1 MDTELDIIQRFFQEV
16 ENICT
21 HEQALQEERNR
32 KGENYNLFSIL
43 NIERYELKHSA
54 LIANLLDPK
63 GSHGCGDAFL
73 RAFFEIALKERAYP
87 FEDCT
92 HLHSYTEYYT
102 GPIAGDTGGRIDIL
116 VKSSHYGL
124 IIENKIYAGD
134 QDKQLIRYDNYGK
147 EVFGADGYLLVYLTL
162 YGYDASKE
170 STATKSAEEV
180 GYLRLSY
187 AEDILRWLEQCVR
200 LADDKPLVRESLNQ
214 YIRTIKQLTYQD
226 MNQENIQKIIELTI
240 SHSKTVATI
249 LAHEAKIAK
258 EIRDKYIFPKL
269 EEYAKE
275 KGWHFCAKPD
285 LTNPTEIQF
294 QKDDYDSCIF
304 ISAGNSRT
312 TTIWDRVWIG
322 VEYIPQHKTEAN
334 APIDKLICL
343 TESND
348 SYPKGWEYLT
358 PWDWESAKNFDK
370 MKEEVVNKVTKKLD
384 EIIKELGKEQI
395 KQSCHTLHNSLIT
408 SEGKTSS
415 SSKEK
420 EV

>member
-1 MDTELDIIQRFFQEV
+1 MDTELDIQRFFQEV

-21 HEQALQEERNR
+21 HEQALQEERHR

-92 HLHSYTEYYT
+92 LPDSYTEYYT
-102 GPIAGDTGGRIDIL
+102 GPIVGDTGGRIDIL
-116 VKSSHYGL
+116 VKSSRYGL

-134 QDKQLIRYDNYGK
+134 QDKQLTRYDNYGK
-147 EVFGADGYLLVYLTL
+147 KTFGADKYLLAYLTL

-200 LADDKPLVRESLNQ
+200 LADNKPLVRESLNQ

-226 MNQENIQKIIELTI
+226 MNQKNIKKIIDLAVDYPEV
-240 SHSKTVATI
+240 VAT
-249 LAHEAKIAK
+249 LSSKRDAIAQG
-258 EIRDKYIFPKL
+258 IRKKYIFAKLKEYADQKGWLYDDSESSYNEEEPKL
-269 EEYAKE
+269 RFRKE
-275 KGWHFCAKPD
+275 GWD
-285 LTNPTEIQF
+285 GSI
-294 QKDDYDSCIF
+294 I
-304 ISAGNSRT
+304 ISADSEGKKSNYGWWMNLWMGIDSKEA
-312 TTIWDRVWIG
+312 G
-322 VEYIPQHKTEAN
+322 AKKLACLEKQSPEYPM
-334 APIDKLICL
+334 
-343 TESND
+343 
-348 SYPKGWEYLT
+348 GWEYLT
-358 PWDWESAKNFDK
+358 TPNWYSAENFPA
-370 MKEEVVNKVTKKLD
+370 MKTSVAQ
-384 EIIKELGKEQI
+384 EIINKLNEIIEELGVK
-395 KQSCHTLHNSLIT
+395 
-408 SEGKTSS
+408 
-415 SSKEK
+415 
-420 EV
+420 

>member
-1 MDTELDIIQRFFQEV
+1 MDTELDIQQFFREV

-21 HEQALQEERNR
+21 REQALQEERHR

-73 RAFFEIALKERAYP
+73 RAVFEIALKERAYP

-116 VKSSHYGL
+116 VKSSCYGL

-134 QDKQLIRYDNYGK
+134 QDKQLTRYDNYGK
-147 EVFGADGYLLVYLTL
+147 KTFGADRYLLVYLTL
-162 YGYDASKE
+162 YGCDASKE

-200 LADDKPLVRESLNQ
+200 LADNKPLVRESLNQ

-226 MNQENIQKIIELTI
+226 MNQKNIEKIIDLAVDHPEV
-240 SHSKTVATI
+240 VAT
-249 LAHEAKIAK
+249 LSSKRDAIAQG
-258 EIRDKYIFPKL
+258 IRKKYIFDKL
-269 EEYAKE
+269 KEYADQ
-275 KGWHFCAKPD
+275 KGWLFD
-285 LTNPTEIQF
+285 DTEITNPQGEPNIRF
-294 QKDDYDSCIF
+294 RKEGWDGSII
-304 ISAGNSRT
+304 ISADSENKKSNYGWWMNL
-312 TTIWDRVWIG
+312 WIG
-322 VEYIPQHKTEAN
+322 IDSKEAGAKKLACLEKQSPEYPM
-334 APIDKLICL
+334 
-343 TESND
+343 
-348 SYPKGWEYLT
+348 GWEYLT
-358 PWDWESAKNFDK
+358 TPNWYSAENFPA
-370 MKEEVVNKVTKKLD
+370 MKTSVAK
-384 EIIKELGKEQI
+384 EIISKLNEIIEELSINK
-395 KQSCHTLHNSLIT
+395 
-408 SEGKTSS
+408 
-415 SSKEK
+415 
-420 EV
+420 

>member
-1 MDTELDIIQRFFQEV
+1 MDTELDIQRFVQEV
-16 ENICT
+16 ASICALG
-21 HEQALQEERNR
+21 QAQQEERNR

-43 NIERYELKHSA
+43 RIEGSELKHSA

-87 FEDCT
+87 FEECT
-92 HLHSYTEYYT
+92 LPHSYTEYYT
-102 GPIAGDTGGRIDIL
+102 GPIADDTGGRIDIL

-134 QDKQLIRYDNYGK
+134 QDKQLTRYDNYGK
-147 EVFGADGYLLVYLTL
+147 ETFGADGYLLVYLTL
-162 YGYDASKE
+162 YGCDASKE

-200 LADDKPLVRESLNQ
+200 LADNKPLVRESLNQ

-226 MNQENIQKIIELTI
+226 MNQEDIQKIIDLVIDHPEV
-240 SHSKTVATI
+240 VATI
-249 LAHEAKIAK
+249 LEHKAKIAK

-275 KGWHFCAKPD
+275 KGWHFCPKPD

-312 TTIWDRVWIG
+312 TTIWDKVWIG
-322 VEYIPQHKTEAN
+322 VEDIPQHKTEAN

-343 TESND
+343 TKSND
-348 SYPKGWEYLT
+348 DYPKGWEYLT
-358 PWDWESAKNFDK
+358 PWDWESAENFPA
-370 MKEEVVNKVTKKLD
+370 MKTSVAEEIISKLD
-384 EIIKELGKEQI
+384 EIIEELGVK
-395 KQSCHTLHNSLIT
+395 
-408 SEGKTSS
+408 
-415 SSKEK
+415 
-420 EV
+420 

>member
-1 MDTELDIIQRFFQEV
+1 MDTELDIQQFFREV

-21 HEQALQEERNR
+21 REQALQEERHR

-116 VKSSHYGL
+116 VKSSCYGL

-134 QDKQLIRYDNYGK
+134 QDKQLTRYDNYGK
-147 EVFGADGYLLVYLTL
+147 KTFGADRYLLVYLTL
-162 YGYDASKE
+162 YGCDASKE

-200 LADDKPLVRESLNQ
+200 LADNKPLVRESLNQ

-226 MNQENIQKIIELTI
+226 MNQENIQTIIDLAVDHPEV
-240 SHSKTVATI
+240 VAT
-249 LAHEAKIAK
+249 LSSKRDAIAQG
-258 EIRDKYIFPKL
+258 IRKKYIFDKL
-269 EEYAKE
+269 KEYADQ
-275 KGWHFCAKPD
+275 KGWLFD
-285 LTNPTEIQF
+285 DTEITNPQGEPNIRF
-294 QKDDYDSCIF
+294 RKEGWDGSII
-304 ISAGNSRT
+304 ISADSENKKSNYGWWMNL
-312 TTIWDRVWIG
+312 WIG
-322 VEYIPQHKTEAN
+322 IDSKEAGAKKLACLEKQSPEYPM
-334 APIDKLICL
+334 
-343 TESND
+343 
-348 SYPKGWEYLT
+348 GWEYLT
-358 PWDWESAKNFDK
+358 TPNWYSAENFPA
-370 MKEEVVNKVTKKLD
+370 MKTSVAK
-384 EIIKELGKEQI
+384 EIISKLNEIIEELSINK
-395 KQSCHTLHNSLIT
+395 
-408 SEGKTSS
+408 
-415 SSKEK
+415 
-420 EV
+420 